1 MCIRCEWPLSSL
13 DIEYHDKEWGVPE
26 YDDKILFEFL
36 ILENMQAGLSWSTIL
51 KKRENMRMAFSNFDI
66 IAISQYDETYKNEL
80 LQNVGI
86 IRNHLKINALVS
98 NANKFIEIQKE
109 YGSFSKYIWQFVDNK
124 PIQNKWKS
132 QSEVPAST
140 PLSDKISADLKK
152 RGFKFFGTTICYA
165 FMQATGMVNDH
176 IIKCYRYKE
185 VKQL

>member
-66 IAISQYDETYKNEL
+66 ITISQYDETYKNEL

-86 IRNHLKINALVS
+86 IRNRLKINALVS
-98 NANKFIEIQKE
+98 NANKFIAIQKE
-109 YGSFSKYIWQFVDNK
+109 YSSFSKYIWQFVDNK

-132 QSEVPAST
+132 HSEVPAST
-140 PLSDKISADLKK
+140 PLSNKISADLKK